1 MPTKNIFAK
10 NLKMELA
17 VIGFI
22 TPFCK
27 KAEMLYGRSLN
38 IKASIKQEFNSVQHY
53 LHEIR
58 VAYL

>member
-10 NLKMELA
+10 NLKMKLA

-22 TPFCK
+22 CK
-27 KAEMLYGRSLN
+27 KAEVLYGRSLN
-38 IKASIKQEFNSVQHY
+38 IKASIKQEFSSVQHY
-53 LHEIR
+53 LHDIR

>member
-10 NLKMELA
+10 NLKMEL
-17 VIGFI
+17 VMIGFI
-22 TPFCK
+22 CK

-53 LHEIR
+53 LHELR

>member
-10 NLKMELA
+10 NQKTEPA
-17 VIGFI
+17 VIDFV
-22 TPFCK
+22 TLFCK

-38 IKASIKQEFNSVQHY
+38 IKASIEQEISSVQHY
-53 LHEIR
+53 LHELR